1 MKHAYLMACLL
12 AGLAHGAAF
21 EDQFSVPLGEKAPDG
36 NYHKVPDWSAV
47 PEGEM
52 GAAIKR
58 GYSLFVNTQQ
68 LKVPVRCG
76 GPIRPTPPI
85 ARRTTR

>member
-47 PEGEM
+47 V
-52 GAAIKR
+52 AARAK
-58 GYSLFVNTQQ
+58 
-68 LKVPVRCG
+68 
-76 GPIRPTPPI
+76 
-85 ARRTTR
+85 